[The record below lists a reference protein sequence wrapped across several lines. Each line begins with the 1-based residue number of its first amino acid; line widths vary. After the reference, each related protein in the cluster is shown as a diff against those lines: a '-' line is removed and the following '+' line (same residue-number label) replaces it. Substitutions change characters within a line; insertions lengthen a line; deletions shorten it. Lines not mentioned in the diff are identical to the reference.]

1 MVGGCLLCVV
11 SPGAGLRPRT
21 TAEGPTGL
29 AHARDRTPHVSQPDL
44 APLNM
49 VNLTANIL
57 VTQWLGLNVC
67 VSLLSPQATTEQREK
82 RSKMILFVGLGPGVG
97 CISGEV
103 REMVKDVIVNLI
115 NSHIFCLF

>member
-1 MVGGCLLCVV
+1 MVG
-11 SPGAGLRPRT
+11 P
-21 TAEGPTGL
+21 
-29 AHARDRTPHVSQPDL
+29 QF
-44 APLNM
+44 LN
-49 VNLTANIL
+49 
-57 VTQWLGLNVC
+57 